1 MSGAAA
7 HRSGG
12 DDAGGGRTGG
22 GADRAGQGDVH
33 EPLEI
38 MRSHVARRV
47 TSTHGAL
54 PCIDIPTAGLF
65 AQVSYHTP
73 RYCQYP

>member
-7 HRSGG
+7 HGSGG
-12 DDAGGGRTGG
+12 DDAG
-22 GADRAGQGDVH
+22 GADRAGQGGDVH
-33 EPLEI
+33 EALET

-54 PCIDIPTAGLF
+54 PCFDIPTAGLL

-73 RYCQYP
+73 KYCQYPWDVS